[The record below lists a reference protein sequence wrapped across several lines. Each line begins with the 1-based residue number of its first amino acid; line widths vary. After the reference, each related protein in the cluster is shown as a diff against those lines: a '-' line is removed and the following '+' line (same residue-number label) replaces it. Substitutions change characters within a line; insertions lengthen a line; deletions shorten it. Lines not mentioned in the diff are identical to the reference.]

1 MIIIIPLIL
10 LIISLVA
17 TWYITS
23 KYEYKFEYPFKELL
37 TDLIIK
43 SEAFYVPKEPIRAEH
58 RETPLYYKIELSKL
72 FEKGLQIE
80 LAKLMANFIKSSGM
94 TFDRLIGL
102 GGKET
107 WSKPTRE
114 KYWIVPLLSGIMK
127 KPYALIIEIEDSKEF
142 ICEGEVKDNETVV
155 IIDDVLTT
163 GKSIISAV
171 EYLREN
177 YKNIKV
183 AHAFTFIVRFP
194 FSKGGLEGAKSTLL
208 KYGIE
213 LHTIIDNV
221 RLVETLHKRKY
232 LSSWKLQQVLK
243 DDDLRGSP
251 VSFFKNPSLK

>member
-1 MIIIIPLIL
+1 MIVIIPWIL
-10 LIISLVA
+10 FIIAIIA
-17 TWYITS
+17 TWYVTS
-23 KYEYKFEYPFKELL
+23 KYEYKFEYSFKEAL

-43 SEAFYVPKEPIRAEH
+43 SEAFFVPEEPIQAEH

-72 FEKGLQIE
+72 FEKGVQME
-80 LAKLMANFIKSSGM
+80 LAKLMANFIKSSGI

-102 GGKET
+102 GRKET
-107 WSKPTRE
+107 LSKPTRE

-127 KPYALIIEIEDSKEF
+127 KPYALIIEIGDSKEF
-142 ICEGEVKDNETVV
+142 ICEGEVKDNEAVV

-163 GKSIISAV
+163 GRSIINATK
-171 EYLREN
+171 YLREN
-177 YKNIKV
+177 YKNIRV

-194 FSKGGLEGAKSTLL
+194 FNKGGLEGAKSTLR

-221 RLVETLHKRKY
+221 GLVQALHERKY

-243 DDDLRGSP
+243 DSDLEGSP
-251 VSFFKNPSLK
+251 ISFLKNPSLK